1 MKIILDFIERISIK
15 TVELLAI
22 LLFLCISTAG
32 AITSARLEDG
42 YGQKLFL
49 VHDSILINIIFVI
62 ILFGILKII
71 ADFIAKNEDR
81 RTRVLLILTLVYTF
95 VASLSFAALSK
106 SFPTADQASVY
117 YGANHFASDY
127 FTDIATKNSYF
138 SCYPHQMG
146 LAFFYEMILRF
157 TNMFSLPVEN
167 FQILQ
172 ALNAVFN
179 CITVLSLYKIADI
192 LFEEKKVS
200 IYFLLLMILCL
211 PLIWY
216 TPFVY
221 GELPS
226 FAFSFAGVW
235 LLLEGIGIK
244 KDFGK
249 VRKIFL
255 LTASIISLTVA
266 TAVRKNTLI
275 LIIAIVLTVSIYALR
290 EKKLPLAL
298 YLLVLILLAT
308 GINGWIILRYERCAA
323 AELNDGVPGIS
334 HVVMGLQETE
344 YAPGWYNGF
353 NFNTYAYEAD
363 YNQAEAIR
371 LSQIAIS
378 ERLAK
383 FKEDPAYAFSFFKD
397 KFMAEWLNTGY
408 ACYDSTAGKYYD
420 RLPVIESLYSGTG
433 FYIACF
439 FMDKYQFVIYL
450 SALIFVISEALTK
463 QTKKDA
469 SLQSGKI
476 LRYILLVTTLGGAIF
491 YMVWEGSGRYILPYF
506 IMTIPYAAAGLG
518 QVGKRIDKLGVK
530 LTSSS
535 FKNTKSV
542 V

>member
-15 TVELLAI
+15 TVEVIAI
-22 LLFLCISTAG
+22 LLFACITLFG
-32 AITSARLEDG
+32 AFRSARLKDG

-71 ADFIAKNEDR
+71 ADFIVKNIDR
-81 RTRVLLILTLVYTF
+81 RIRVLLILTLVYTF
-95 VASLSFAALSK
+95 AASLSFAALSK

-127 FTDIATKNSYF
+127 FADIAAKNSYF

-146 LAFFYEMILRF
+146 LAFFYEVILRI

-179 CITVLSLYKIADI
+179 CITVLSLYKITGI
-192 LFEEKKVS
+192 IFEEKKVS
-200 IYFLLLMILCL
+200 IYFLLMMILCL
-211 PLIWY
+211 PMIWY

-235 LLLEGIGIK
+235 LLLEGISAK
-244 KDFGK
+244 KDLSK
-249 VRKIFL
+249 VKKIFL

-275 LIIAIVLTVSIYALR
+275 LIIAIVLTVSVYALK
-290 EKKLPLAL
+290 EKKLSLAL
-298 YLLVLILLAT
+298 YLVVLILLT
-308 GINGWIILRYERCAA
+308 TDINGWIILRYERCAGA
-323 AELNDGVPGIS
+323 KLNDGVPGIS

-371 LSQIAIS
+371 LSKIAIN
-378 ERLAK
+378 ERLEK
-383 FKEDPAYAFSFFKD
+383 FKEAPAYAFDFFKD

-420 RLPVIESLYSGTG
+420 RLPIIESLYSGSG
-433 FYIACF
+433 FYLACF
-439 FMDKYQFVIYL
+439 FMDKYQFAIYL
-450 SALIFVISEALTK
+450 SALIFVIREALTK
-463 QTKKDA
+463 QAKKDA
-469 SLQSGKI
+469 SLQCSKI
-476 LRYILLVTTLGGAIF
+476 LRYILLVTILGGAIF

-506 IMTIPYAAAGLG
+506 IMTIPYAAAGMR
-518 QVGKRIDKLGVK
+518 QIEKLI
-530 LTSSS
+530 SSS

>member
-15 TVELLAI
+15 TVELFAI

-32 AITSARLEDG
+32 AFRSARLKDG

-71 ADFIAKNEDR
+71 ADFIVKNIDR
-81 RTRVLLILTLVYTF
+81 RIRVLLILTLVYTF
-95 VASLSFAALSK
+95 AASLSFAALSK

-127 FTDIATKNSYF
+127 FADIAAKNSYF

-146 LAFFYEMILRF
+146 LAFFYEVILRI

-179 CITVLSLYKIADI
+179 CITVLSLYKITGI
-192 LFEEKKVS
+192 IFEEKKVS
-200 IYFLLLMILCL
+200 IYFLLMMILCL
-211 PLIWY
+211 PMIWY

-235 LLLEGIGIK
+235 LLLEGISAK
-244 KDFGK
+244 KDLSK
-249 VRKIFL
+249 VKKIFL

-275 LIIAIVLTVSIYALR
+275 LIIAIVLTVSVYALK
-290 EKKLPLAL
+290 EKKLSLAL
-298 YLLVLILLAT
+298 YLVVLILLT
-308 GINGWIILRYERCAA
+308 TDINGWIILRYERCAG

-371 LSQIAIS
+371 LSKIAIN
-378 ERLAK
+378 ERLEK
-383 FKEDPAYAFSFFKD
+383 FKEAPAYAFDFFKD

-420 RLPVIESLYSGTG
+420 RLPIIESLYSGSG
-433 FYIACF
+433 FYLVCF
-439 FMDKYQFVIYL
+439 FMDKYQFAIYL
-450 SALIFVISEALTK
+450 SALIFVIREALTK
-463 QTKKDA
+463 QAKKDA
-469 SLQSGKI
+469 SLQCSKI
-476 LRYILLVTTLGGAIF
+476 LRYILLVTILGGAIF

-506 IMTIPYAAAGLG
+506 IMTIPYAAAGMR
-518 QVGKRIDKLGVK
+518 QIEKLI
-530 LTSSS
+530 SSS